1 MPTNALSTSDSS
13 LILLLFPRHT
23 RLLDL
28 LSDQQSYQ
36 DYVCWQASDSACT
49 GMCVHALGPYSQI
62 YGRRSRNGL
71 LAKSVHCVSEP
82 RLTRSPSSGAASQ
95 IAVLSLLTFGASTSD
110 PAMGLYSGAAKISLL
125 QERMVAPCCQQT

>member
-1 MPTNALSTSDSS
+1 MLANTLITSDRS
-13 LILLLFPRHT
+13 LIPLPFSRHT

-28 LSDQQSYQ
+28 LSDQQSHQ
-36 DYVCWQASDSACT
+36 DYVCWEASDYVCT
-49 GMCVHALGPYSQI
+49 GMCVHALGSYSQI

-71 LAKSVHCVSEP
+71 LAKSVLCASEP
-82 RLTRSPSSGAASQ
+82 RLTRSPSFGVASQ

-125 QERMVAPCCQQT
+125 QERMVAQCCQ